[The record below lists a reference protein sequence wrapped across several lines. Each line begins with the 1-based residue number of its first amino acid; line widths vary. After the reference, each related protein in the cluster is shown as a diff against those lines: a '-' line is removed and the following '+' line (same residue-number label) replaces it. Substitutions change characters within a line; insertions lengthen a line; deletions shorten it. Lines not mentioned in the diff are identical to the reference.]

1 MSVVRVK
8 MQCTHWKGWHSDIWM
23 NTQKFHRLQSFFDF
37 IKVEKILKGSLDLIQ
52 SPSLSMKIQV
62 IGDVHTTL
70 SKSKYNKYLCKQFG
84 TCPHQMSKK
93 ELNIGLKF
101 WNGFECI
108 SKGEVR

>member
-1 MSVVRVK
+1 MIS
-8 MQCTHWKGWHSDIWM
+8 S
-23 NTQKFHRLQSFFDF
+23 

-62 IGDVHTTL
+62 ICDVHTTL
-70 SKSKYNKYLCKQFG
+70 SKSKCNKYLCKQFG

-101 WNGFECI
+101 WNGLECI